1 LIRIHRTA
9 ERNEQE
15 GKGGDAARQARKVY
29 HTRSRRDKAGG
40 VHKRV
45 HEGAQI
51 LWTKC
56 ACMRSAGLRLALFL
70 LVIVAALL
78 VFGRHHG
85 LGIAFRRIVLGQ
97 HVVAPG
103 RLLVGQQLRA
113 VTLSKMGGGPVVLAP
128 RPGRVLYLNVFTT
141 WCPGCVQ
148 ETPALQ
154 QLRKATASL
163 PVDVVGVDQQENA
176 STVQAFAA
184 QYGLTYPIFIDDSH
198 ETDIGFG
205 VHFLPTTFV
214 IDGQGAVRAHVPGA
228 LTLPQMKR
236 LVREA
241 MQPKTALRT

>member
-1 LIRIHRTA
+1 M
-9 ERNEQE
+9 
-15 GKGGDAARQARKVY
+15 
-29 HTRSRRDKAGG
+29 
-40 VHKRV
+40 
-45 HEGAQI
+45 HEGAHM

-56 ACMRSAGLRLALFL
+56 ACMRSTRLPVALFL
-70 LVIVAALL
+70 VIIVGVLL
-78 VFGRHHG
+78 VLARHHG
-85 LGIAFRRIVLGQ
+85 LWSAFRRTVLGQ
-97 HVVAPG
+97 HIVAPG
-103 RLLVGQQLRA
+103 RLLVGQQLRP
-113 VTLSKMGGGPVVLAP
+113 VTLSKMEGGQIVLAP
-128 RPGRVLYLNVFTT
+128 RPGRVLYVNVFTT

-154 QLRKATASL
+154 QLREATGSL
-163 PVDVVGVDQQENA
+163 PVDVVGVDQQENP

-184 QYGLTYPIFIDDSH
+184 RYGLTYPIFIDDLH

-228 LTLPQMKR
+228 LTLPQMQR